1 MTASNA
7 EPVRI
12 LLVGE
17 SPMGFSYLSQRL
29 EKRGCE
35 CRVASSNYD
44 GARLFREQGFD
55 LVLCCG
61 SRDGIEPLV
70 TSIIGSSASLYRS
83 HRVED
88 GCWWLPA
95 VLRGEACAGAPA
107 FQPGEFMKVLDQMVD
122 NFRNSESAAP
132 LVRSQSA

>member
-1 MTASNA
+1 MTNRNRD
-7 EPVRI
+7 PVRI

-35 CRVASSNYD
+35 CRVAASNFD
-44 GARLFREQGFD
+44 GARMFREHPFD

-61 SRDGIEPLV
+61 SRAGIEALV

-95 VLRGEACAGAPA
+95 VVRGEPCTGAPA
-107 FQPGEFMKVLDQMVD
+107 FQPGEFMKVLDQVVD
-122 NFRNSESAAP
+122 TLRHPEARAQTAHS
-132 LVRSQSA
+132 

>member
-1 MTASNA
+1 MSNNMT
-7 EPVRI
+7 PVRI

-35 CRVASSNYD
+35 CSVACSNVD
-44 GARLFREQGFD
+44 GARLFHEHPFD
-55 LVLCCG
+55 VILCCG
-61 SRDGIEPLV
+61 CRDGIESLIR
-70 TSIIGSSASLYRS
+70 SIIGSSASLYRS

-95 VLRGEACAGAPA
+95 VLHGEACSGAPA
-107 FQPGEFMKVLDQMVD
+107 LQPGEFMKMLDQMLD
-122 NFRNSESAAP
+122 HLRETASEIP
-132 LVRSQSA
+132 LARTQNA

>member
-7 EPVRI
+7 GPVRI

-35 CRVASSNYD
+35 CCVAYSNYD
-44 GARLFREQGFD
+44 GARLFREHPFD

-61 SRDGIEPLV
+61 SREGIESLV

-95 VLRGEACAGAPA
+95 VLRGEACTGAPA
-107 FQPGEFMKVLDQMVD
+107 FQPGEFMKVLDQVV
-122 NFRNSESAAP
+122 ESLRPADTAAP
-132 LVRSQSA
+132 LAHSQFA

>member
-1 MTASNA
+1 
-7 EPVRI
+7 
-12 LLVGE
+12 
-17 SPMGFSYLSQRL
+17 MGFSYLSQRL

-35 CRVASSNYD
+35 CRVAHSNHD
-44 GARLFREQGFD
+44 GARLFREHPFD

-70 TSIIGSSASLYRS
+70 TSIVGSSASLYRS

-95 VLRGEACAGAPA
+95 VLRGEPCAGAPA

-122 NFRNSESAAP
+122 SFRSMDATP
-132 LVRSQSA
+132 HLVRSQSA